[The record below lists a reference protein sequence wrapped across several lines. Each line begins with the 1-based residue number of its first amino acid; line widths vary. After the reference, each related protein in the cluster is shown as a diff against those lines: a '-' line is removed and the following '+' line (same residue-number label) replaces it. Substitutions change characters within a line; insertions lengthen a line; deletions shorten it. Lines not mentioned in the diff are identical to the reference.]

1 MKAIFI
7 DSKNKSV
14 SYIDIPEGKNHLAEM
29 RKKINCECFCAAGV
43 FKNNDTVYVD
53 DEGLING
60 TGDFFILHSLRGEP
74 LAGNALIIG
83 CNEEGDSVDCKT
95 DISQIRPVFLD
106 KQTVC
111 AIYSMIGS
119 TEN

>member
-14 SYIDIPEGKNHLAEM
+14 SYIDIPKGKNHLAEM
-29 RKKINCECFCAAGV
+29 YEKIGCECFCVAGE
-43 FKNNDTVYVD
+43 FDNGDTVYVD

-60 TGDFFILHSLRGEP
+60 TNDFFILRSLRTEP

-83 CNEEGDSVDCKT
+83 CDEEGVSIDCKT
-95 DISQIRPVFLD
+95 DISQIGPVFLD